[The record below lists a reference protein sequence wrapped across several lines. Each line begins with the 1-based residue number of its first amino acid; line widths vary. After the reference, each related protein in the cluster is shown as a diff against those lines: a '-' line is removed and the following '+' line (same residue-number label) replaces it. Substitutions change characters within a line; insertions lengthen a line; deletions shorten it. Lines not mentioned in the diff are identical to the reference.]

1 MIAGRIAAVIAAAAL
16 MSPMVGIAFA
26 ETPKVSWREVCR
38 FTDGRL
44 TEISGMA
51 SSLIDR
57 HRVWVINDSGD
68 DAVVYGVDTRTCQT
82 VSELRLR
89 GVRARDFEGLASGR
103 DARGRPYLWIGDI
116 GDNRDS
122 WTDVSIYRVREPLKQ
137 GSLTRTPRR
146 WRFTYPDRPHNA
158 ETLMVLGD
166 RVWVA
171 TWQLASGG
179 LYSVPL
185 SRGVAIARRVADAG
199 PLTSDGAI
207 NPSGVGF
214 VLRDYLDVHVY
225 QGLPPGRRI
234 ATYALPAQ
242 IQGEAIAWAPD
253 GRSLLVASEKDDRLL
268 RVYLPTVVLR
278 SLEE

>member
-1 MIAGRIAAVIAAAAL
+1 M
-16 MSPMVGIAFA
+16 
-26 ETPKVSWREVCR
+26 
-38 FTDGRL
+38 
-44 TEISGMA
+44 
-51 SSLIDR
+51 
-57 HRVWVINDSGD
+57 
-68 DAVVYGVDTRTCQT
+68 
-82 VSELRLR
+82 
-89 GVRARDFEGLASGR
+89 
-103 DARGRPYLWIGDI
+103 
-116 GDNRDS
+116 
-122 WTDVSIYRVREPLKQ
+122 
-137 GSLTRTPRR
+137 
-146 WRFTYPDRPHNA
+146 
-158 ETLMVLGD
+158 
-166 RVWVA
+166 
-171 TWQLASGG
+171 
-179 LYSVPL
+179 PL